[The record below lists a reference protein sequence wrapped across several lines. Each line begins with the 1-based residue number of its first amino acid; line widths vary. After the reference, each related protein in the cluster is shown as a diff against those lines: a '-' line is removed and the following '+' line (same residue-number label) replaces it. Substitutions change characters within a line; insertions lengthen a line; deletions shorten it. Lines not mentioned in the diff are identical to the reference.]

1 MQEHCC
7 VQLVSDIRDVD
18 LGGKQTWD
26 AVNTFLLRLKPLGKQ
41 SLVLR

>member
-7 VQLVSDIRDVD
+7 VPLVYDIREVH

-26 AVNTFLLRLKPLGKQ
+26 AVNTFLLQLK
-41 SLVLR
+41 SLDK